1 MIGLSANAQNCTT
14 GIYRCRRVALNI
26 ESAMRLPPP
35 ISQPVPVRL
44 INLITKIA
52 AISLLGVLP
61 MHAKAAPEQLTCS
74 SSTLRFGTVGVGET
88 ETLLVNLTNAGS
100 TSVTLSEINLSN
112 AEFNASVASLP
123 TVLAS
128 GQSVSV
134 SIVFTPTTSGW
145 TRGTIAF
152 VSNASNPTLTLAV
165 SGTGNNAPPVTAT
178 PSSLSFGSQT
188 VGSTST
194 LPLVLTNTRKSAVSL
209 TGLQTTGT
217 TFSIT
222 GPALPLSLP
231 AGQSVTFTVAF
242 APQSAAIDGGS
253 IFVQGPALTVPL
265 TGTGAAVVVGQL
277 TIAPSALNFGNV
289 TVGNTGNQTLNLS
302 ASGAA
307 VTISSSASS
316 SGQFSLAGT
325 SFPITIAAGQSVSLD
340 VAFTPQSSATASAT
354 LSFASNA
361 ATPTE
366 AEPVT
371 GTGVTPVYTVGLSWT
386 SSTSDVTGYNVYRG
400 AASTGPFSKINPSL
414 NSSTAYTDSTVA
426 ASQTYYYVTTA
437 VNSSNEESAPSTP
450 AEAIIP

>member
-1 MIGLSANAQNCTT
+1 MIGLSASAQNCTR
-14 GIYRCRRVALNI
+14 GIYRCRRLSLNI

-35 ISQPVPVRL
+35 ISQLVPVRL
-44 INLITKIA
+44 INLITKLTI
-52 AISLLGVLP
+52 ISLLGALP
-61 MHAKAAPEQLTCS
+61 MHAKAASEQLTCS

-88 ETLLVNLTNAGS
+88 ETLLVNLTNNGS
-100 TSVTLSEINLSN
+100 TSITLSEITLSN
-112 AEFNASVASLP
+112 AEFNASIASLP

-128 GQSVSV
+128 GQSVSL
-134 SIVFTPTTSGW
+134 SIVFTPTTTGF
-145 TRGTIAF
+145 TKGAITF

-165 SGTGNNAPPVTAT
+165 SGTGDNTPAVTAT

-194 LPLVLTNTRKSAVSL
+194 LPLVLTNTRKWAVPL
-209 TGLQTTGT
+209 NGLQTSGAVFT
-217 TFSIT
+217 IT

-231 AGQSVTFTVAF
+231 AGQSVAFNVSF
-242 APQSAAIDGGS
+242 APQSVATDGGS
-253 IFVQGPALTVPL
+253 IFVQGPGLTVPL

-289 TVGNTGNQTLNLS
+289 TVGNTGNQSLNLS

-340 VAFTPQSSATASAT
+340 VVFTPQNSGAASASLAFT
-354 LSFASNA
+354 SNA
-361 ATPTE
+361 ATSTE
-366 AEPVT
+366 TEPVT

-386 SSTSDVTGYNVYRG
+386 PSTSEVMGYNVYRG

-414 NSSTAYTDSTVA
+414 NSTTAYTDSSVA
-426 ASQTYYYVTTA
+426 ANQTYYYVTTA

>member
-1 MIGLSANAQNCTT
+1 
-14 GIYRCRRVALNI
+14 
-26 ESAMRLPPP
+26 MRLPPP
-35 ISQPVPVRL
+35 ISQRVPVRL
-44 INLITKIA
+44 INLITKFTI
-52 AISLLGVLP
+52 ISLLGVVP
-61 MHAKAAPEQLTCS
+61 MHAAQSSNEQLTCS
-74 SSTLRFGTVGVGET
+74 STTLRFGTVGVAET
-88 ETLLVNLTNAGS
+88 ETLLVSLTNNGS

-128 GQSVSV
+128 GQSMPV
-134 SIVFTPTTSGW
+134 SIAFTPTTSGW
-145 TRGTIAF
+145 TRGSVAF
-152 VSNASNPTLTLAV
+152 VSNASNPTLSLAV
-165 SGTGNNAPPVTAT
+165 SGTGDNTPAVTAT

-209 TGLQTTGT
+209 TGLQTNGAA
-217 TFSIT
+217 FSIT

-231 AGQSVTFTVAF
+231 AGQSVAFTVAF
-242 APQSAAIDGGS
+242 APQSAATDGGS
-253 IFVQGPALTVPL
+253 IFVQGPGLTVPL

-277 TIAPSALNFGNV
+277 TIAPSALNFGSV

-316 SGQFSLAGT
+316 SAQFSLAGT

-340 VAFTPQSSATASAT
+340 VAFTPQNSGAASGSLAFT
-354 LSFASNA
+354 SNA
-361 ATPTE
+361 GNAPP

-386 SSTSDVTGYNVYRG
+386 PSTSEVTGYNVYRG
-400 AASTGPFSKINPSL
+400 ATSSGPFSKINPSL
-414 NSSTAYTDSTVA
+414 NSTTAYTDSTVA
-426 ASQTYYYVTTA
+426 ANQTYYYVTTA
-437 VNSSNEESAPSTP
+437 VNSSNEESSPSTP

>member
-1 MIGLSANAQNCTT
+1 
-14 GIYRCRRVALNI
+14 
-26 ESAMRLPPP
+26 MRLPPP
-35 ISQPVPVRL
+35 ISQRVPVRL
-44 INLITKIA
+44 VNLITKLTI
-52 AISLLGVLP
+52 ISLLSVLP
-61 MHAKAAPEQLTCS
+61 MHAKAASEQLTCS
-74 SSTLRFGTVGVGET
+74 STTLRFGTVGVGET

-123 TVLAS
+123 TVLAP

-194 LPLVLTNTRKSAVSL
+194 LPLVLTNTRKSALSL
-209 TGLQTTGT
+209 TGLQTSGT

-242 APQSAAIDGGS
+242 SPQSVAIDGGS

-265 TGTGAAVVVGQL
+265 AGTGAAVVVGQL
-277 TIAPSALNFGNV
+277 TIAPSTLNFGNV

-302 ASGAA
+302 ASAAA

-316 SGQFSLAGT
+316 SAQFSLAGT

-340 VAFTPQSSATASAT
+340 VAFTPQNSGAATGSLAFT
-354 LSFASNA
+354 SNA
-361 ATPTE
+361 ANAPP

-386 SSTSDVTGYNVYRG
+386 PSTSDVTGYNVYRG
-400 AASTGPFSKINPSL
+400 PASTGPFSKINPSL
-414 NSSTAYTDSTVA
+414 NSTTAYTDSTVA
-426 ASQTYYYVTTA
+426 ANQTYYYMTTA
-437 VNSSNEESAPSTP
+437 VNSSNVESSPSTP

>member
-1 MIGLSANAQNCTT
+1 
-14 GIYRCRRVALNI
+14 
-26 ESAMRLPPP
+26 MRLPPP
-35 ISQPVPVRL
+35 ISQLVPVRL
-44 INLITKIA
+44 INLITKLTI
-52 AISLLGVLP
+52 ISLLGVLP
-61 MHAKAAPEQLTCS
+61 MHAKAASEQLTCS
-74 SSTLRFGTVGVGET
+74 SSTLRFGTVGIGET
-88 ETLLVNLTNAGS
+88 ETLLVNLTNNGS
-100 TSVTLSEINLSN
+100 TSITLSEITLSN
-112 AEFNASVASLP
+112 AEFNASIASLP

-128 GQSVSV
+128 GQSVSL
-134 SIVFTPTTSGW
+134 SIVFTPTTTGF
-145 TRGTIAF
+145 TKGAITF

-165 SGTGNNAPPVTAT
+165 SGTGDNTPAITAT

-194 LPLVLTNTRKSAVSL
+194 LPLVLTNTRKWAVPL
-209 TGLQTTGT
+209 NGLQTSGAVFT
-217 TFSIT
+217 IT

-231 AGQSVTFTVAF
+231 AGQSVAFNVSF
-242 APQSAAIDGGS
+242 APQSVATDGGS
-253 IFVQGPALTVPL
+253 IFVQGPGLTVPL

-277 TIAPSALNFGNV
+277 TI
-289 TVGNTGNQTLNLS
+289 TGNQSLNLS

-340 VAFTPQSSATASAT
+340 VVFTPQNSGAASASLAFT
-354 LSFASNA
+354 SNA
-361 ATPTE
+361 ATSTE
-366 AEPVT
+366 TEPVT

-386 SSTSDVTGYNVYRG
+386 PSTSEVMGYNVYRG

-414 NSSTAYTDSTVA
+414 NSTTAYTDSSVA
-426 ASQTYYYVTTA
+426 ANQTYYYVTTA